1 MDARDRNTDAGDES
15 VTAQSTM
22 YEGPERRAVDD
33 RRTKPR
39 GGRRA
44 ADAFYKAAHF
54 VYQLLTE
61 PPR

>member
-1 MDARDRNTDAGDES
+1 MTTNAHHES
-15 VTAQSTM
+15 VSPPSTL
-22 YEGPERRAVDD
+22 YDGQERRTVDD
-33 RRTKPR
+33 RRATPR

-44 ADAFYKAAHF
+44 ADALYKAAQF

>member
-1 MDARDRNTDAGDES
+1 MISDPRDETVRPP
-15 VTAQSTM
+15 STL
-22 YEGPERRAVDD
+22 YDGQERRTVDD
-33 RRTKPR
+33 RRATPR

-44 ADAFYKAAHF
+44 ADALYKAAQF